1 METLQG
7 PDGVEVFMDVILVYE
22 NSMEQHD
29 AWFEKMMQHIQAG
42 LKLNKAK
49 IPLQIEP
56 AMVPGPSHQPV
67 RGQT

>member
-7 PDGVEVFMDVILVYE
+7 LDGVEVFMDDILVYE

-29 AWFEKMMQHIQAG
+29 AWLEKMMQYIQAG
-42 LKLNKAK
+42 LKLNEVK
-49 IPLQIEP
+49 ILLQKEP

-67 RGQT
+67 RDQT

>member
-7 PDGVEVFMDVILVYE
+7 LDGVEVFMDDILVYE
-22 NSMEQHD
+22 NSMEQHFV
-29 AWFEKMMQHIQAG
+29 WLEKMMQHIQAV

-49 IPLQIEP
+49 ILIEKEP